1 MHTQLLIISDER
13 TKDLQATLENLLD
26 EGLAIVVDSIMYE
39 EESFKL
45 MVLLINITERLM
57 APIIE
62 EYELDSLEEDI
73 ITYLDLRKKIHQE
86 YPSMM
91 GKAKPKH
98 HYMIHYPEAVSK
110 FGPVT
115 AYWTA
120 R

>member
-1 MHTQLLIISDER
+1 MANLSHLRHFGLIIKR
-13 TKDLQATLENLLD
+13 LN
-26 EGLAIVVDSIMYE
+26 VDRSMYE
-39 EESFKL
+39 EDSFKL
-45 MVLLINITERLM
+45 MLLLIYITERLM

-73 ITYLDLRKKIHQE
+73 ILYLDLRKKIHQE

-98 HYMIHYPEAVSK
+98 HYMVHYPEAVSK